1 MTFRPSTLARPHWL
15 ASVLLSAALA
25 GCGGDS
31 GDSGGNA
38 GGAPTAAPATPGAPG
53 TGGNPGQGNGSDRP
67 GEAPAVKPQLR
78 CAP

>member
-15 ASVLLSAALA
+15 AALLLCATLTA
-25 GCGGDS
+25 CGGDS
-31 GDSGGNA
+31 GESPSA
-38 GGAPTAAPATPGAPG
+38 SPTAAPTTPGAPG

-67 GEAPAVKPQLR
+67 GETPATKPQLR

>member
-15 ASVLLSAALA
+15 AALLLSVALA

-31 GDSGGNA
+31 GEGASGTPA
-38 GGAPTAAPATPGAPG
+38 AAPITPGVPG

-67 GEAPAVKPQLR
+67 GETPAVKPQLR